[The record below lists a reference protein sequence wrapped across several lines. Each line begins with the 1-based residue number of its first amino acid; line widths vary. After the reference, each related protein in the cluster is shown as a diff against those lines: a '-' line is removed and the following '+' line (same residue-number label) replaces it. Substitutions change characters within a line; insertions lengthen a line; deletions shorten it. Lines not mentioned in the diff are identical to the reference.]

1 MNLHKLAFVAF
12 TINQGIWPNGSDNPT
27 EVIQNEISQQR
38 EYNCLNL
45 KKCDERTDRQT
56 DRQTNLCIELRY
68 AQLKM
73 KVRTSGRQGT
83 G

>member
-45 KKCDERTDRQT
+45 KKCDGRTDGRTNEQT
-56 DRQTNLCIELRY
+56 DLCIELRY
-68 AQLKM
+68 AQLINQVK
-73 KVRTSGRQGT
+73 
-83 G
+83 